1 MQMEAMDVDGSH
13 GDQALVAAPMT
24 SNKRPQRKARVA
36 ATAKLA
42 APREDDA
49 QEDDDAT
56 KPKTTKKKP
65 KKQPAPGQEQTHT
78 QTAASST
85 AAAAAEVTIAAR
97 SSALSELIE
106 SMMMGHPQVR
116 HGLLHPLKH
125 CVPRRAVTHVRV
137 LCS

>member
-56 KPKTTKKKP
+56 KPKTTHRLR
-65 KKQPAPGQEQTHT
+65 QRAT
-78 QTAASST
+78 
-85 AAAAAEVTIAAR
+85 R
-97 SSALSELIE
+97 
-106 SMMMGHPQVR
+106 
-116 HGLLHPLKH
+116 PL
-125 CVPRRAVTHVRV
+125 PRPPSGR
-137 LCS
+137 